1 MDATATD
8 QLKLREKAYESF
20 TQKLL
25 ARDLKPGQFI
35 TQRQLVEITQL
46 PLGGIR
52 ELIPRL
58 EAEGL
63 IKTVPQRG
71 MQIAHID
78 LNLIRDAFQFRTILE
93 REAAAAFA
101 ETGDAALIAKLRE
114 QHERVLSAC
123 ESALENGGISA
134 KLLAKAQTTD
144 WAMHTAVID
153 AMGNAIVSETY
164 RVNLIKI
171 RVIREETT
179 RLDNSRAIPTMQEH
193 LGIIAAFE
201 TRDPDRASAA
211 MVAHIDKTRKRALG
225 IV

>member
-1 MDATATD
+1 MDAPATD

-71 MQIAHID
+71 LQIAHID
-78 LNLIRDAFQFRTILE
+78 LNLIREAFQLRLFLEKEAVALFTRSASDETIAGLIKQHRDIAEAIASGDASHELEVRAQAVDWGMHDAF
-93 REAAAAFA
+93 
-101 ETGDAALIAKLRE
+101 
-114 QHERVLSAC
+114 
-123 ESALENGGISA
+123 
-134 KLLAKAQTTD
+134 
-144 WAMHTAVID
+144 ID
-153 AMGNAIVSETY
+153 ALGNTIISNAY
-164 RVNLIKI
+164 RVNSIKMRLI
-171 RVIREETT
+171 
-179 RLDNSRAIPTMQEH
+179 SQER
-193 LGIIAAFE
+193 F
-201 TRDPDRASAA
+201 R
-211 MVAHIDKTRKRALG
+211 IDG
-225 IV
+225 

>member
-1 MDATATD
+1 MDASATE

-78 LNLIRDAFQFRTILE
+78 LKLIRDAFQFRTILE

-101 ETGDAALIAKLRE
+101 VSGDAALIAKLRE
-114 QHERVLSAC
+114 QHERVLAAC
-123 ESALENGGISA
+123 ETALENGGISA
-134 KLLAKAQTTD
+134 KLLAKAQTVD
-144 WAMHTAVID
+144 WGMHTVVID
-153 AMGNAIVSETY
+153 AMGNAIISETY

-179 RLDNSRAIPTMQEH
+179 RLDNSRVIPTMQEH

-201 TRDPDRASAA
+201 VRDPIRASEA
-211 MVAHIDKTRKRALG
+211 MVAHIDKTRRRALG

>member
-1 MDATATD
+1 MDSTATE

-20 TQKLL
+20 TQNLL

-101 ETGDAALIAKLRE
+101 EAGDAALIAKLRV

-123 ESALENGGISA
+123 EAALQNGGISP

-171 RVIREETT
+171 RVIR
-179 RLDNSRAIPTMQEH
+179 
-193 LGIIAAFE
+193 
-201 TRDPDRASAA
+201 
-211 MVAHIDKTRKRALG
+211 
-225 IV
+225 